1 MQLHY
6 TCALRPFGEGATV
19 RQDKH
24 QEVSDVHAGN
34 DDHQGKDILRRHVRV
49 RAGRDSREPLSA
61 RYAPRRGTANA
72 TAVNYYFGSKE
83 KLYEA
88 ILDMIFAE
96 NMRRHGTAGAE
107 GAPDATPEERL
118 RAFLTTL
125 IEVGFGEDEVANDA
139 RTIVLR
145 EMSAPS
151 RYLDQM
157 VEAYSRTENTVMD
170 GILRD
175 ILGPDAPEELV
186 RDCLASVAGQVF
198 YYMAFWPVFSRVYP
212 DHPGVNRYREQLVD
226 HIVRFSM
233 AGLRATKEALDNG
246 EVMPEL
252 P

>member
-1 MQLHY
+1 MSMPEKM
-6 TCALRPFGEGATV
+6 TTKEKIFFAAMSVFAREGFKGATV
-19 RQDKH
+19 R
-24 QEVSDVHAGN
+24 E
-34 DDHQGKDILRRHVRV
+34 ICT
-49 RAGRDSREPLSA
+49 RA
-61 RYAPRRGTANA
+61 GTANA

-96 NMRRHGTAGAE
+96 NMRRHEA
-107 GAPDATPEERL
+107 APDASPDASPEERL
-118 RAFLTTL
+118 RAFLTTMV
-125 IEVGFGEDEVANDA
+125 EVGFGEGEVADDA
-139 RTIVLR
+139 RAIVLR
-145 EMSAPS
+145 EMTAPS

-175 ILGPDAPEELV
+175 ILGPDAPEDTV

-198 YYMAFWPVFSRVYP
+198 YYMAFWPIFNRVYP

-233 AGLRATKEALDNG
+233 AGLRATREALNNG
-246 EVMPEL
+246 EVTPEL